1 MNAVPVASAPMPES
15 VSETVD
21 VLAQALA
28 MHAILPAEA
37 LRVVYRLGYEC
48 GACDAIKARID
59 ELNRRAT

>member
-1 MNAVPVASAPMPES
+1 MNAAPVASAPMSES
-15 VSETVD
+15 VAGTVD

-48 GACDAIKARID
+48 GACDAITERMDDQSREA
-59 ELNRRAT
+59 E